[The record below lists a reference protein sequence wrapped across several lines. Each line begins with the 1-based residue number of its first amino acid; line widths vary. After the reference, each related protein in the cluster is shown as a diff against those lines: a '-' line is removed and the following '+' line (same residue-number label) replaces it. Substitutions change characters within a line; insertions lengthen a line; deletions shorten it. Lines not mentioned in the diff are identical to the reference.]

1 MLNSSSILTM
11 QGIVVAR
18 GVEESVHK
26 YNIALQDGSLMEGQ
40 VMPMEAQLY
49 AYKTVI
55 VMMW

>member
-1 MLNSSSILTM
+1 M